1 MSKRF
6 NVWLLILAA
15 IMVSRFIGMA
25 LFPFADTTEPRYA
38 EIARLMAETGDW
50 ITPWFEPGVPF
61 WGKPPL
67 SFWAQAAAIKV
78 FGVSEFSLR
87 FPAWLATL
95 AMVWLVWRLAKQLW
109 SVQVAQWSSLV
120 FATMA
125 LTYIS
130 AGAVMTDAFL
140 ALGTTLTLVSFC
152 LVMMGESGQWR
163 WLFFV
168 GLVIGLLSKG
178 PLAVVLIGIPIG
190 LWLLLSWREAVNN
203 LRRLPWW
210 RGTLMTAVLVCPWY
224 ILAEL
229 KTPGF
234 LDYFIIGEH
243 IRRFLDPGWAGDLY
257 GSAHDQP
264 KGMIWMFWLWASFP
278 WGIVALLSLALAWFR
293 GKRHGIVSRT
303 LSNPGVS
310 FLLVSAL
317 APMLFFTLAGN
328 TLWTYILPSLPFT
341 AILIG
346 RWVSECRPV
355 WLSSVRGGL
364 VALVPVLLTVFVVVA
379 VVGWTPLKTEKEL
392 VSYYQKIREAD
403 DSPLIYLGDL
413 PFSARFYSSG
423 MALEVTGDGLD
434 DLPGTDAFQH
444 LYIAVPQKWSSEKV
458 AGLLPSARK
467 VMENKRYQ
475 LLVIDGLRRDQQS
488 VSDTNGVRSN
498 DI

>member
-6 NVWLLILAA
+6 NIWLLVLVAVL
-15 IMVSRFIGMA
+15 VSRFIGMA
-25 LFPFADTTEPRYA
+25 FFPFADTTEPRYA

-67 SFWAQAAAIKV
+67 SFWAQAGAIKI

-87 FPAWLATL
+87 FPSWLATL
-95 AMVWLVWRLAKQLW
+95 AMVWLVWRLARQLW

-130 AGAVMTDAFL
+130 AGAVMTDSFL

-152 LVMMGESGQWR
+152 LVMTGDGGRWR
-163 WLFFV
+163 WLFFL
-168 GLVIGLLSKG
+168 GLVIGLLAKG
-178 PLAVVLIGIPIG
+178 PLALVLVGIPIV
-190 LWLLLSWREAVNN
+190 LWLLMSWREAINN
-203 LRRLPWW
+203 LRKLPWW
-210 RGTLMTAVLVCPWY
+210 RGTLLTALLVCPWY

-234 LDYFIIGEH
+234 LDYFIVGEH

-257 GSAHDQP
+257 GSAHNRP

-278 WGIVALLSLALAWFR
+278 WGVVALVSLALTWFR
-293 GKRHGIVSRT
+293 RRRNGLVSKT
-303 LSNPGVS
+303 LSNPGFR
-310 FLLVSAL
+310 FLLLSAL

-346 RWVSECRPV
+346 LWASECESY
-355 WLSSVRGGL
+355 WSSRMRVGL
-364 VALVPVLLTVFVVVA
+364 VALVPVLLTAFVGLA
-379 VVGWTPLKTEKEL
+379 VIGWTPIKTEKPL
-392 VSYYQKIREAD
+392 IRYYQGVKDANS
-403 DSPLIYLGDL
+403 SPLIYLDDL
-413 PFSARFYSSG
+413 PFSARFYSDG
-423 MALEVTGDGLD
+423 NALEVAKS
-434 DLPGTDAFQH
+434 DLRSLQAANSFQR
-444 LYIAVPQKWSSEKV
+444 LYVAVPRGWSNDQV
-458 AGLLPSARK
+458 TDLSASAQK
-467 VMENKRYQ
+467 VMEDYRYQ
-475 LLVIDGLRRDQQS
+475 LLVIEGLLRDEQP
-488 VSDTNGVRSN
+488 VSDANGVRPN